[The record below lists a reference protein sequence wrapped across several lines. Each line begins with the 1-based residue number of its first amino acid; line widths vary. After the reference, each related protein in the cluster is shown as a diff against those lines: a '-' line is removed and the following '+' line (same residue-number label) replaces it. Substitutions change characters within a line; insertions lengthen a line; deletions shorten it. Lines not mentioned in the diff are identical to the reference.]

1 MKVDDLPEGM
11 RAVPIRKL
19 RRKQH
24 SDWLAPPTSC
34 PCCGGHVRL
43 VNNMEIYGKS
53 YGTWP
58 FAYKCDGCGAAI
70 GVHPN
75 SIYPV
80 GTLANRALREER
92 QRVHDALDRI
102 RREDWVTVSVARERL
117 ARMMDIPVAACR
129 IATFDL
135 DMCRKALQVI
145 TASSVA
151 APGEGQAAA
160 VRLPNAVQSPSASHL
175 GVA

>member
-1 MKVDDLPEGM
+1 MNLDDLPEGM
-11 RAVPIRKL
+11 RATPIRKL
-19 RRKQH
+19 KRKQH
-24 SDWLAPPTSC
+24 SDWLVPPTSC
-34 PCCGGHVRL
+34 PCCTGQVRL
-43 VNNMEIYGKS
+43 VNNMEIYGRS
-53 YGTWP
+53 YGNWP
-58 FAYKCDGCGAAI
+58 FAYKCDGCGATI

-92 QRVHDALDRI
+92 QRVHDALDRM

-117 ARMMDIPVAACR
+117 AQMMSIPVAACR

-135 DMCRKALQVI
+135 DLCRKALQVMAA
-145 TASSVA
+145 ASAVA
-151 APGEGQAAA
+151 HGEGQAAA

-175 GVA
+175 GVV

>member
-1 MKVDDLPEGM
+1 MNLDDLPEGM

-19 RRKQH
+19 KRKQH
-24 SDWLAPPTSC
+24 SDWLAPPASC
-34 PCCGGHVRL
+34 PCCTGQVRL
-43 VNNMEIYGKS
+43 VNNMEIYGRS
-53 YGTWP
+53 YGNWP
-58 FAYKCDGCGAAI
+58 FAYKCDGCGATI

-92 QRVHDALDRI
+92 QRVHDALDRM

-117 ARMMDIPVAACR
+117 AQMMKIPVAACR
-129 IATFDL
+129 IATFDIEL
-135 DMCRKALQVI
+135 CRKALHVI
-145 TASSVA
+145 AASGVTQ
-151 APGEGQAAA
+151 GEGHVAA
-160 VRLPNAVQSPSASHL
+160 VRLPGSTVQQPSARPL